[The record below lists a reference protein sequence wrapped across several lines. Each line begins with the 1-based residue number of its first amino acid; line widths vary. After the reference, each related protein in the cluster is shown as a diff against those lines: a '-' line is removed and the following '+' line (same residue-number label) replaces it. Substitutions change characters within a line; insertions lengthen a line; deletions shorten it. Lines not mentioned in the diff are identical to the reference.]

1 MNIEAEQRK
10 KDRAEDAVS
19 REQMGLPKS
28 TKLIASGRK
37 ETRPERGKVSEW
49 VGGRET
55 WSWER
60 ERQKYYFSFP
70 SFFFPRFCM
79 GRTNGQEY
87 LNLRVRERTILK

>member
-49 VGGRET
+49 VGEWEPGPGR
-55 WSWER
+55 R